1 MLKSWIRIQNQCF
14 WTHNTDCRFLFFLWW
29 PNGWFLYR
37 GRRLAARTRMRTARR
52 RMMTTMCP
60 QTRRRRSCPR
70 PRSAAGLRRA
80 LPRLR
85 RPKRR
90 PKERPQL
97 PRRRPPWR
105 RRLPPPPR
113 RRYQSLSSPNRPS
126 RPERRKVAK
135 SRGGFGRPLPS
146 QQKVDREK
154 LPWKF

>member
-1 MLKSWIRIQNQCF
+1 
-14 WTHNTDCRFLFFLWW
+14 
-29 PNGWFLYR
+29 
-37 GRRLAARTRMRTARR
+37 MRTARR
-52 RMMTTMCP
+52 RMMTTLCP

-105 RRLPPPPR
+105 RRRPPWRRRLPPPPR

-135 SRGGFGRPLPS
+135 SRAGLGGHCPASRKLT
-146 QQKVDREK
+146 EK
-154 LPWKF
+154 NYLENFKCIVFLKTENV